1 MCGCSK
7 KKVGVNMTPKNT
19 PKRMYDFQADPNFV
33 LVESRSIHY
42 KDIKSPTLSADELL
56 QRYGKRSYGMV
67 AYGTRINML
76 REDYEYYNSRNIS
89 GVDLVLVNQPV
100 SEVEAELTVEN
111 EPEVE
116 KDLTIVNEP
125 ENENVVTDVNPNDFT
140 LVKGI
145 GSKTQEKLNELGYLT
160 FEDLSKL
167 TYEEWN
173 EIRPTSTEEGWE
185 TMMEEIKSY
194 VE

>member
-1 MCGCSK
+1 
-7 KKVGVNMTPKNT
+7 MTPKNT

-42 KDIKSPTLSADELL
+42 KDIKSPTLSANELL

-76 REDYEYYNSRNIS
+76 REDYEYYNSHNIS
-89 GVDLVLVNQPV
+89 GVELVLVNPSVNDMEV
-100 SEVEAELTVEN
+100 SN
-111 EPEVE
+111 PEPEVGI
-116 KDLTIVNEP
+116 DLTIVNEP
-125 ENENVVTDVNPNDFT
+125 ENENVVVDVNPSDFT

-145 GSKTQEKLNELGYLT
+145 GIKTQEKLNELGYLT
-160 FEDLSKL
+160 FEDLTKL

-173 EIRPTSTEEGWE
+173 EIRPNSTEEGWE
-185 TMMEEIKSY
+185 VMISEIKSY